1 MLEGIGSTPF
11 QYHFPPPQESGH
23 PPATSPPPGA
33 SKPSTTPSSAVRAA
47 ASHGNWTEVQ
57 TLVESQ
63 ISTLDAE
70 PSDKGGQLT
79 SEYLA
84 HLADLVTSIHGAS
97 TARKLDSLTAALK
110 GQSPRVIAQTLRD
123 PSVKSLLQAEAK
135 WIAQPYT
142 HPAASPI
149 NPLSFG
155 PPQPSAEAT
164 SEAATRLAD
173 AVQGLPPAYAA
184 QILRDSLP
192 TIQKIASYNPSS
204 GLFALSGPNTPAF
217 SKTFANVSR
226 AVDALDNS
234 PGSQALISQIAH
246 AYVGQFN
253 SSPSPYGSPSPST
266 RFDKPNTGAI
276 PFALAHGASP
286 RLALALADKLA
297 SAGQTD
303 TAYAL
308 VNSALKDP
316 LSRIQNLQATIDH
329 DVNQYTALTQD
340 LDWAINST
348 QGMLTTKQTQQAI
361 SKYIQGDSSLRTKLP
376 QLTAQMKAD
385 LGALDDTIAQLKG
398 LPSSLRGF
406 AAGTLNSV
414 GQDATTQKAVA
425 FVAVHD
431 PEIFAGGADSSGS
444 VGLAFWADQGGRDHD
459 LTSALT
465 SAYLVNNVMPAFN
478 QLRVSHDDPAAVARV
493 NAVLDDLQT
502 KSSGLLGI
510 PQDEVD
516 KSVGELREI
525 LSTATQKGNGTDL
538 TELVTKQVEELKEL
552 PFSSG
557 VAGGTFHLLGASL
570 AIAATVGQIGVANN
584 TKSMGDIVGAFSQAA
599 AVSSSVANAVSI
611 GIKSAPVSSG
621 GSIAN
626 LGDAAETF
634 GEAADKLA
642 GGLDVYSF
650 LLNSGDAFSSH
661 DYVAGTL
668 NAVGA
673 GGAALA
679 LVGEG
684 SALGPIGT
692 AVAIFAAGGL
702 YLESEHAEMS
712 HNSRVANTFLQDAG
726 LQPAVAGALSS
737 DSLQEASQIQ
747 QQLGLSAS
755 QLQNLAAQHPEVL
768 NSGKGY
774 AQDFIAVASA
784 SGVSGSNVAPFL
796 SAVAHDNPNY
806 LARFA
811 SWNDSS
817 AFSGPA
823 KQAYLYQA
831 LVGTSP
837 SARSFLQQHLPQV
850 TGAVAD
856 ARRQADED
864 YALNSGY
871 GPGAVATLL
880 KNNSNQA
887 YQAEIIEL
895 MQKNGTMANW
905 VKVLGT
911 SFSGSLGGVDHAIL
925 AAEKAGVLSSK
936 DADRYLGE
944 LG

>member
-1 MLEGIGSTPF
+1 MLEGIGSIPYHYTPLR
-11 QYHFPPPQESGH
+11 ESGH
-23 PPATSPPPGA
+23 PPTASTSPAA
-33 SKPSTTPSSAVRAA
+33 SKPSTTPSSAVHTA

-79 SEYLA
+79 SEYLT
-84 HLADLVTSIHGAS
+84 HLADLITSIHGAS
-97 TARKLDSLTAALK
+97 TAQKLDSLTAALK
-110 GQSPRVIAQTLRD
+110 GQSRGVIAQTLKD
-123 PSVKSLLQAEAK
+123 PSVKQLLQAEAK

-142 HPAASPI
+142 NPAASPI

-155 PPQPSAEAT
+155 QPSAEAT
-164 SEAATRLAD
+164 SEASTRLAD
-173 AVQGLPPAYAA
+173 AVKGLPPAYAA

-192 TIQKIASYNPSS
+192 TIQKIASYNPNS
-204 GLFALSGPNTPAF
+204 GFLALSGPTPAF

-226 AVDALDNS
+226 AVDALDDS
-234 PGSQALISQIAH
+234 PESQALVSQIAQ
-246 AYVGQFN
+246 AYVGQFS
-253 SSPSPYGSPSPST
+253 SSPGAFGSPST
-266 RFDKPNTGAI
+266 LFDKPVTGAI
-276 PFALAHGASP
+276 PFALAQGASP
-286 RLALALADKLA
+286 RLALALAGKLA

-303 TAYAL
+303 AAYAL
-308 VNSALKDP
+308 VNTALKNP
-316 LSRIQNLQATIDH
+316 LSRIQNLQAALDH
-329 DVNQYTALTQD
+329 DVNQFTALTQD
-340 LDWAINST
+340 LDWAISST
-348 QGMLTTKQTQQAI
+348 QGMLTPEQTQQAI

-376 QLTAQMKAD
+376 ELTAQMKAD
-385 LGALDDTIAQLKG
+385 LRALDDTIAQLKG
-398 LPSSLRGF
+398 LPHNLRGF

-414 GQDATTQKAVA
+414 GHDATTQKAVA

-444 VGLAFWADQGGRDHD
+444 VGLAFWADQGARNLD

-478 QLRVSHDDPAAVARV
+478 QLRASHDDPAAVARV
-493 NAVLDDLQT
+493 HAVLDDLQA

-525 LSTATQKGNGTDL
+525 LSTATQKSGGTDV
-538 TELVTKQVEELKEL
+538 TELVAKQAEEIEKL

-557 VAGGTFHLLGASL
+557 LAGGTFRLLGASL
-570 AIAATVGQIGVANN
+570 AIAATAGQIGVANN
-584 TKSMGDIVGAFSQAA
+584 TRSMGDIVGVFSQAA
-599 AVSSSVANAVSI
+599 AVSSSVANAVSY
-611 GIKSAPVSSG
+611 GIKSGSVSSD
-621 GSIAN
+621 GSLAN

-634 GEAADKLA
+634 GEAADKVA

-650 LLNSGDAFSSH
+650 LLNSADAFSSH
-661 DYVAGTL
+661 DYVDGTL

-684 SALGPIGT
+684 SSLGPIGT
-692 AVAIFAAGGL
+692 AVAIFAAGGV
-702 YLESEHAEMS
+702 YLENEHAEVS
-712 HNSRVANTFLQDAG
+712 HQSEVANTFLKDAG
-726 LQPAVAGALSS
+726 LKPAVAGALSS
-737 DSLQEASQIQ
+737 DGLQEASQIQ

-755 QLQNLAAQHPEVL
+755 QLQSLAAQHPEVF

-784 SGVSGSNVAPFL
+784 CGVSGSNVAPFL
-796 SAVAHDNPNY
+796 SAVAQDNPNY
-806 LARFA
+806 LARFG
-811 SWNDSS
+811 SWNNSS
-817 AFSGPA
+817 ALSGQA

-831 LVGTSP
+831 LVDTSP
-837 SARSFLQQHLPQV
+837 NARSFLQQHLPQV
-850 TGAVAD
+850 TGATAD

-864 YALNSGY
+864 YALNSGSS
-871 GPGAVATLL
+871 PEAIATLL

-887 YQAEIIEL
+887 YQAEIIAL

-905 VKVLGT
+905 VKVLST
-911 SFSGSLGGVDHAIL
+911 SFSGNSGSLGAVDHAIL
-925 AAEKAGVLSSK
+925 AAEKAGVVSSK